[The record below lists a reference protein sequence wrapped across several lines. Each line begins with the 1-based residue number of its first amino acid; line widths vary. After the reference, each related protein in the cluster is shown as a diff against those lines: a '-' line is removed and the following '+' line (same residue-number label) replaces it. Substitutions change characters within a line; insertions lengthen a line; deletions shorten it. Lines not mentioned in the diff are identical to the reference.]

1 MTLPVYHQLLSKY
14 QAISEQLRKR
24 LQTLSTLR
32 LSSFVIVIIS
42 IYYYSKTNEWW
53 LLLLAIVIFGTF
65 LYLIRFYDKI
75 KMKHEINKA
84 LVRINQT
91 EIGLIN
97 GEPSPY
103 EDGKEY
109 TNAHHPFSYDLD
121 IFGEGS
127 LYQFLNRTTTSFGKS
142 NLSQSLLHPDTTII
156 KERQEAINE
165 LSHSVTVRQQLQAY
179 GTIYGSEEKKI
190 DRLESWLKATLT
202 FKNPSFYYFLLL
214 FPLATVVA
222 VLIYIITRND
232 LAKSMSGLLFVI
244 NLGISFSFAR
254 KMMADIAVST
264 DINKTLQ
271 QFSEQLVLI
280 SNQKFQSPLL
290 QQLQSRL
297 KNGSVPASASITRLS
312 SLFGYLDY
320 VFNIFVSPLLNGF
333 FLFHIHIL
341 FALDKWKKNHRT
353 QIMDWLRV
361 IGEVEALSSFANYR
375 YNQPDTCF
383 PEISAEENLEAVAM
397 GHPLIRPG
405 KRISNDISFRQQK
418 FIVLTGSNMS
428 GKSTFLRTL
437 GINLVLARA
446 GSAVSASRFLF
457 FPYDVW
463 VSMRITDSLQDSE
476 SFFYAELKRLE
487 TIIKHISA
495 CNKTFILLDEILRG
509 TNSNDKHNGT
519 IGLIR
524 KLVSRN
530 ACGIIATHDLSV
542 ADLSLEYPAY
552 INNKCFESEIIN
564 DELIFDYK
572 IKDGVCTKLSA
583 SFLMKKLGIIE

>member
-1 MTLPVYHQLLSKY
+1 MSSQVYQQLLSKY

-32 LSSFVIVIIS
+32 LSSFAITIIS
-42 IYYYSKTNEWW
+42 IYYYTKTGEWW
-53 LLLLAIVIFGTF
+53 LLLLALVSFGGF

-75 KMKHEINKA
+75 KLKYEISKA
-84 LVRINQT
+84 LIRINQT
-91 EIGLIN
+91 EIGLLN
-97 GEPSPY
+97 GERSTY

-109 TNAHHPFSYDLD
+109 IDAHHPFSYDLD

-142 NLSQSLLHPDTTII
+142 TLSQSLLHPDTSII
-156 KERQEAINE
+156 KERQVAITE
-165 LSHSVTVRQQLQAY
+165 LSNALDFRQHLQAY
-179 GTIYGSEEKKI
+179 GTIHGSEEKKI
-190 DRLESWLKATLT
+190 ARLEGWLKAPLT
-202 FKNPSFYYFLLL
+202 FNDPSFYYFLLL
-214 FPLATVVA
+214 FPLATIVS
-222 VLIYIITRND
+222 LFLYFITDNE
-232 LAKSMSGLLFVI
+232 LASSICGILVVI

-280 SNQKFQSPLL
+280 SNQNFQSPLL
-290 QQLQSRL
+290 QQVQSRL
-297 KNGSVPASASITRLS
+297 KSGTVPASASITRLS

-320 VFNIFVSPLLNGF
+320 VFNVFVSPLLNGF

-341 FALDKWKKNHRT
+341 FALDKWKKDHRT
-353 QIMDWLRV
+353 HIMDWLRV
-361 IGEVEALSSFANYR
+361 IGETEALSSFANFR
-375 YNQPDTCF
+375 YNHTGTTF
-383 PEISAEENLEAVAM
+383 PEISPEENLEAVDM

-405 KRISNDISFRQQK
+405 KRINNDISFRNQK

-437 GINLVLARA
+437 GINLVLART
-446 GSAVSASRFLF
+446 GSAVAARRFLF

-487 TIIKHISA
+487 TIIRHISA
-495 CNKTFILLDEILRG
+495 GNKTFILLDEILRG

-542 ADLSLEYPAY
+542 ADLSVEYPAY

>member
-1 MTLPVYHQLLSKY
+1 MSSQVYQQLLSKY

-24 LQTLSTLR
+24 LQTLSALR

-42 IYYYSKTNEWW
+42 IYYYTKNSEWW
-53 LLLLAIVIFGTF
+53 LLLLALASFGTF

-75 KMKHEINKA
+75 KLKHEINKA

-97 GEPSPY
+97 GERSTY

-109 TNAHHPFSYDLD
+109 IDSHHPFSYDLD

-142 NLSQSLLHPDTTII
+142 TLSQSLLDPDTTII
-156 KERQEAINE
+156 KERQDAINE
-165 LSHSVTVRQQLQAY
+165 LSHSLDFRQQLQAY

-190 DRLESWLKATLT
+190 DRLEGWLKAPLA
-202 FKNPSFYYFLLL
+202 FKNPSLYYLLLL
-214 FPLATVVA
+214 FPLATIVS
-222 VLIYIITRND
+222 VLLYIFTDNELARSITGI
-232 LAKSMSGLLFVI
+232 LVVI

-280 SNQKFQSPLL
+280 SNQNFQSPLL

-320 VFNIFVSPLLNGF
+320 VFNVFVSPLLNGF

-341 FALDKWKKNHRT
+341 FALDKWKKDHRT
-353 QIMDWLRV
+353 HIMDWLRV
-361 IGEVEALSSFANYR
+361 IGDAEALSSFANFR
-375 YNQPDTCF
+375 YNHPDTCF
-383 PEISAEENLEAVAM
+383 PEISAEENLDAVAM
-397 GHPLIRPG
+397 GHPLIRPR

-487 TIIKHISA
+487 TIIRHISA
-495 CNKTFILLDEILRG
+495 GNKTFILLDEILRG

-542 ADLSLEYPAY
+542 ADLSVEYPAY